1 MSEDEQEYVPARR
14 TADLVVRTQDDETL
28 VLDTRLDRVHCLDA
42 DATRVF
48 EACSG
53 TRTLV
58 EVAGVAG
65 VDASVAA
72 ACIDKLAELDLLQST
87 SGLDRRR
94 FLRRSALVGGSL
106 VALPAIQTVL
116 SPSAFAAGASQ
127 PGPCV
132 GVTVQGDA
140 TQVKKCTGSTKGKF
154 VVNLNGCTQSGTYYL
169 TFSYLGADGN
179 THTEDTAPGFLTAD
193 ATGAATS
200 TQQITGTFINSG
212 NTTVTV
218 NVYADKNH
226 TVLLNTATGIVG
238 C

>member
-1 MSEDEQEYVPARR
+1 M
-14 TADLVVRTQDDETL
+14 RTQDDETL
-28 VLDTRLDRVHCLDA
+28 VLDTRLDRVHCLPA
-42 DATRVF
+42 EVNRVF
-48 EACSG
+48 EACTG
-53 TRTLV
+53 DRTMA
-58 EVAGVAG
+58 EVAEAAD
-65 VDASVAA
+65 VDVSVAA
-72 ACIDKLAELDLLQST
+72 GCVDKLADLELLET
-87 SGLDRRR
+87 VGGLDRRR
-94 FLRRSALVGGSL
+94 FLRRSALIGGSL

-132 GVTVQGDA
+132 GVTVEGDA

-154 VVNLNGCTQSGTYYL
+154 VVNLTGCTQAGKYFL

-179 THTEDTAPGFLTAD
+179 IHTEDTAPNFLVAD
-193 ATGAATS
+193 ATTGAATS

-226 TVLLNTATGIVG
+226 TTLLNTASGVVG